1 MSKIFYIEDED
12 NEKDESISKYNDLFK
27 QYINNM
33 PSLSDALNEM
43 YILSKLSKEKAE
55 DLTKDILDQ
64 CKEKIDPIFS
74 EIHNKYQNISQED
87 AMTIASY
94 TCESKDYDYSPYR
107 ILNKNLISE
116 DRKNGLKIISKY
128 LYIYFFVR

>member
-1 MSKIFYIEDED
+1 MSKIFYIEEED

-55 DLTKDILDQ
+55 DLTNDILEQ
-64 CKEKIDPIFS
+64 CKEKVEPIFS
-74 EIHNKYQNISQED
+74 EIHSKYQNISQED
-87 AMTIASY
+87 AMIITSY
-94 TCESKDYDYSPYR
+94 TCESKDYSYSP
-107 ILNKNLISE
+107 
-116 DRKNGLKIISKY
+116 
-128 LYIYFFVR
+128 